1 MMSILLKGF
10 ISLHKYTKI
19 EVKMC
24 ILTLYCIITAF
35 KKVEIYAQNR

>member
-24 ILTLYCIITAF
+24 ILTLYSYYYGF
-35 KKVEIYAQNR
+35 